1 MFEKYILAR
10 GGQLMVHRRTH
21 TGDKPYQCPTCS
33 LKFTSSGN
41 LKTHMKLHV
50 GTREFACH
58 LCDKAYPRA
67 DTLKRHILSFHEN
80 KRLYKCDVCGK
91 SFKGAYYLK
100 KILPHFTFFPPNA
113 HLPIQTI
120 NIIQINF
127 K

>member
-1 MFEKYILAR
+1 
-10 GGQLMVHRRTH
+10 MVHRRTH

-100 KILPHFTFFPPNA
+100 ILPHFPQMHICPFKLSLKCLQMSPR
-113 HLPIQTI
+113 I
-120 NIIQINF
+120 IIQINF

>member
-1 MFEKYILAR
+1 
-10 GGQLMVHRRTH
+10 MVHRRTH

-100 KILPHFTFFPPNA
+100 KILPHFTFFSPNA